1 LYQRKSR
8 YRQQIGAIVMTRNS
22 ILGVVGLISV
32 LMSSSA
38 TAQSLTP
45 RPAKVTTVTASE
57 AVISRKYPAIV
68 LPSRE
73 IELSFKVSGQVI
85 DLPVHASSEVT
96 TGDTIA
102 QIDTRDF
109 ENQISQLLSSRDQ
122 ATAQLDALMAGA
134 RPEEIAALEAAVQS
148 AQAQVD
154 QTVDAL
160 TRAEAL
166 LERGVSTR
174 AVVENAQAQA
184 RVAQAN
190 LRAQEEQL
198 RIGEIGGR
206 PEEIAGAEAGLRG
219 IDTQIKVARD
229 SLSDATLTA
238 PFDGII
244 ARRDI
249 ENFSNVSTGQSIVL
263 LQGVGVV
270 HLAFDIPSLD
280 VTELTR
286 NGPGTITNTATFAA
300 LRGQEFETELVE
312 FSVQADS
319 ATQTYRGRVSVTVP
333 EDAVILP
340 GMVANVV
347 SSTRGAAAQ
356 ITAPLS
362 AIASEPDGA
371 PFVWLVAKNGTV
383 SAQSVFLGE
392 ATGADVVVKGGLSD
406 GDTIVSAGVSEIIDG
421 MTIRPITRVGN

>member
-1 LYQRKSR
+1 M
-8 YRQQIGAIVMTRNS
+8 IRND
-22 ILGVVGLISV
+22 LIRV
-32 LMSSSA
+32 LSLIAAMVSTSA
-38 TAQSLTP
+38 LAQDATP
-45 RPAKVTTVTASE
+45 RPAKVATVVASDT
-57 AVISRKYPAIV
+57 VISRKYPAVV
-68 LPSRE
+68 LPSQE
-73 IELSFKVSGQVI
+73 IELSFKVSGQI
-85 DLPVHASSEVT
+85 IELPIRAASNVSV
-96 TGDTIA
+96 GDTIA

-109 ENQISQLLSSRDQ
+109 ENQISQLQSSRDQ
-122 ATAQLDALMAGA
+122 ATAQLEALRAGA
-134 RPEEIAALEAAVQS
+134 RPEEIAALEAAVAS
-148 AQAQVD
+148 AQAQVE
-154 QTVDAL
+154 QTTDAL

-166 LERGVSTR
+166 LERGVATR
-174 AVVENAQAQA
+174 AQVEGAQAEA

-206 PEEIAGAEAGLRG
+206 PEEIAASEAVLRG

-229 SLSDATLTA
+229 NLSDATLTA

-249 ENFSNVSTGQSIVL
+249 ENFSNVSAGQSIAL
-263 LQGVGVV
+263 LQRLEVV
-270 HLAFDIPSLD
+270 HLAFDIPSID

-286 NGPGTITNTATFAA
+286 NGPGSITNIATFNS

-333 EDAVILP
+333 EGAVILP
-340 GMVANVV
+340 GMVASVI
-347 SSTRGAAAQ
+347 SSTQGSAAQ
-356 ITAPLS
+356 VAAPLS
-362 AIASEPDGA
+362 AIAAEPDGS
-371 PFVWLVAKNGTV
+371 PFVWLVSDDGKV
-383 SAQSVFLGE
+383 SAQKVSLGE
-392 ATGADVVVKGGLSD
+392 ATGASVVISEGLSD